1 MAENDGQAASTVDQ
15 SHANGAASE
24 QGGLD
29 LAPAELERVRSALR
43 AELTQ
48 RPPTIGV
55 IGVSGVGK
63 SFTLNTLF
71 NTGLETSDT
80 IACTKDFL
88 AVELTMTSGAGRT
101 AGLDVPL
108 RVVDAPGLGED
119 IHRDAQYLRAYERH
133 LDECDVVLWISA
145 ARNRA
150 VSLDQT
156 YLRALSEF
164 QNKMVFAVNQVD
176 LVEPMDWNEQINLP
190 SEEQMAKIDE
200 IIEDRRDR
208 LQSILEVEVHVE
220 PYSAKKRFRLQ
231 SLFTALLSAMPEDRA
246 WVYADLKNFEYDDFV
261 PRECREML
269 TAESDEEHR
278 PTKQGWLRSWSR
290 RRSNRD
296 GDL

>member
-1 MAENDGQAASTVDQ
+1 MAENDGQAPWTVDQ
-15 SHANGAASE
+15 SHAHGAASE
-24 QGGLD
+24 QGG

-43 AELTQ
+43 AELAQ

-119 IHRDAQYLRAYERH
+119 IHRDAHYLRAYEEH
-133 LDECDVVLWISA
+133 LEECDVVLWISA

-176 LVEPMDWNEQINLP
+176 LIEPMDWNEQINLP

-200 IIEDRRDR
+200 IVVDRRDR
-208 LQSILEVEVHVE
+208 LQSILEDDEVHLE

-231 SLFTALLSAMPEDRA
+231 SLFTALLNAMPEDRA
-246 WVYADLKNFEYDDFV
+246 WVYADLKNFEHDDFV
-261 PRECREML
+261 PREYREML
-269 TAESDEEHR
+269 TAESDEDHR
-278 PTKQGWLRSWSR
+278 PTQRGRPRLWSR